1 MEIGK
6 WKLAQAWIHHPEPK
20 DSRGVWDDLVKVA
33 NAEWETKER
42 DQRAEGIIP
51 EFDELSPREEQ
62 YYQKPP
68 FSTNEVFLGS
78 KGGTPQLVQP
88 GPGRPGY
95 QGKKETTKYWN
106 PEKLKIYQSKEFQKM
121 FKDELSDPK
130 FEWRSDGG
138 NLIRKF
144 KLHKTRM
151 AQLPDGGKGYITR
164 AELLEKLDLPEH
176 VFTSGK
182 HKAEALKHPSHDY
195 KFIAE
200 LLNEKMVK
208 GGTGEKPNF
217 YYKLPKLRDVKKIKA
232 FFDAN
237 VMLPHTV
244 EAVNALNKSV
254 KLSNM
259 LKNNEFPDIDFV
271 KEILKKN
278 KLSASTANAA
288 TAMNRLGQI
297 YQGTQFKN
305 KLDID
310 PNKVRGNFIIRSLDA
325 FDYFDDWGRGR
336 YESIAKEITE
346 HMPDKAGDLNSFKRA
361 FNYQARKLGIDSQK
375 YNLNEMFSIKG
386 SLKNKSYPYAY
397 FVDMMDA
404 NLNKEA
410 LRNFHG
416 NLSKTQNRLR
426 STIADLRA
434 GKKGVVYDDVVN
446 IVNKFNNQT
455 RKSFANTIKKNY
467 PGKKFNLTSIVAG
480 SKDAILNKDFKIPS
494 NVYAKKTLDNWAHLG
509 VEVAEHAKTAGFV
522 MTGADKPGVKVISEF
537 FTPES
542 RLSGKKVMVASTLN
556 KFLEANGVDICG

>member
-1 MEIGK
+1 MSIIQQLEDLK
-6 WKLAQAWIHHPEPK
+6 EWSQ
-20 DSRGVWDDLVKVA
+20 DSTRYERRLNFRG
-33 NAEWETKER
+33 
-42 DQRAEGIIP
+42 GP
-51 EFDELSPREEQ
+51 
-62 YYQKPP
+62 
-68 FSTNEVFLGS
+68 
-78 KGGTPQLVQP
+78 LVQP

-95 QGKKETTKYWN
+95 AGNEWRDRQTKEARRRGLIFDQETNKMRPPKEKTYKTPKS
-106 PEKLKIYQSKEFQKM
+106 PETLKIYKSQEFQKM
-121 FKDELSDPK
+121 FKEELSDPDFK
-130 FEWRSDGG
+130 WRGQGG
-138 NLIRKF
+138 HLLDQF
-144 KLHKTRM
+144 KLHKAYM
-151 AQLPDGGKGYITR
+151 SQLPDGGKGYITR
-164 AELLEKLDLPEH
+164 AELIEKLDIPDHIFL
-176 VFTSGK
+176 SGK
-182 HKAEALKHPSHDY
+182 SRAQALNHPAHDY

-200 LLNEKMVK
+200 LLNETEVK
-208 GGTGEKPNF
+208 GIYGEKNPRH

-232 FFDAN
+232 FFNADI
-237 VMLPHTV
+237 MFPQTV

-259 LKNNEFPDIDFV
+259 LKNNEFPDVDFV
-271 KEILKKN
+271 KEILTKN
-278 KLSASTANAA
+278 KLPASTSNAA
-288 TAMNRLGQI
+288 TAMSRLAQI
-297 YQGTQFKN
+297 YQGTKFKN
-305 KLDID
+305 KLDIE

-325 FDYFDDWGRGR
+325 FDYYTDWGRGR
-336 YESIAKEITE
+336 YYAIADQVTKA
-346 HMPDKAGDLNSFKRA
+346 MPDKAGNLNSFKRA
-361 FNYQARKLGIDSQK
+361 FYNSAKDLGVDFQK

-386 SLKNKSYPYAY
+386 SLKNKAYPYAY

-480 SKDAILNKDFKIPS
+480 SKDAILNKDFKIPT
-494 NVYAKKTLDNWAHLG
+494 NVYAKKTLDKWAHLG
-509 VEVAEHAKTAGFV
+509 VDVAEHARTAGYV
-522 MTGADKPGVKVISEF
+522 MGGADQPGVKVISEF

-556 KFLEANGVDICG
+556 KFLEANGVNICG